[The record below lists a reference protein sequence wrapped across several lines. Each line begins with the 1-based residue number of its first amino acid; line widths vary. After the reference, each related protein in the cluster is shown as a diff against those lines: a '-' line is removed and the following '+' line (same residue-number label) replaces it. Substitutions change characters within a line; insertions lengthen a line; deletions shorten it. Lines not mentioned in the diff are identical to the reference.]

1 MSATE
6 PDPATLRSRT
16 IGTVLAEASDT
27 EIAVEHV
34 YFPEGQITCDG
45 CGSGHD
51 PGMVGMIIDGGEEN
65 NASLLLTPEEALLL
79 ANRLTRGANL
89 VLESAEQPADIERDI
104 ARLAAAKEETQ

>member
-1 MSATE
+1 MTD

-16 IGTVLAEASDT
+16 IGTILAEASNT

-34 YFPEGQITCDG
+34 YFPEGVVTCDG

-51 PGMVGMIIDGGEEN
+51 PGMVGMILSGDDEN
-65 NASLLLTPEEALLL
+65 SASLLLSPEEALLL
-79 ANRLTRGANL
+79 ANRIQRAVNL

-104 ARLAAAKEETQ
+104 ARLAAAKEAPDA